1 MPSKN
6 PFSFALKVKE
16 EIASSHMPE
25 TSIRPFLSAFI
36 KCNGTYRLGGV
47 IDLSSESSR
56 VAKLLYQSISSIYGV
71 GVRFSY
77 TRSMN
82 FRKAVKYH
90 CLVDEADFICSDLD
104 VDFLSAKP
112 NKYLIGTN
120 ENLSAYLAGCFVSV
134 GSVNDPK
141 SSNYHLELALSDP
154 DFASFICKCISKI
167 KTIEFTP
174 KIIKRRQ
181 QYVVYLKRS
190 VQISDFLSYIGAT
203 SSCLEFENVRVG
215 REMINI
221 DNRLENLDLANME
234 KTLFAAS
241 RQIKEI
247 DYLKEKRIL
256 DNLPYKV
263 RVLADIRKNNPEAS
277 LEELASILSET
288 ISSQVS
294 KSNINHIL
302 RKIHEEYINDSGDI
316 R

>member
-1 MPSKN
+1 MPNKN

-154 DFASFICKCISKI
+154 
-167 KTIEFTP
+167 EFTP

-234 KTLFAAS
+234 KTLSAAS

-302 RKIHEEYINDSGDI
+302 RKIHEEYINDSGNI

>member
-1 MPSKN
+1 MANKN

-36 KCNGTYRLGGV
+36 KCNGTYRLGGTL
-47 IDLSSESSR
+47 DLSSESSR

-90 CLVDEADFICSDLD
+90 CLVDEADYICSDLD
-104 VDFLSAKP
+104 VDFFSSRP
-112 NKYLIGTN
+112 NKYLVSGSS
-120 ENLSAYLAGCFVSV
+120 NLSSYLAGCFVST

-154 DFASFICKCISKI
+154 DFASFICKAISKI

-215 REMINI
+215 REMVNI
-221 DNRLENLDLANME
+221 DNRLENLDLANMS
-234 KTLFAAS
+234 KTLSASS

-247 DYLKEKRIL
+247 DYLEEKRIL
-256 DNLPYKV
+256 EKLPYKV
-263 RVLADIRKNNPEAS
+263 RVLASIRKENPEAN
-277 LEELASILSET
+277 LEELASILSST
-288 ISSQVS
+288 ISSEVS
-294 KSNINHIL
+294 KSNVNHIL
-302 RKIHEEYINDSGDI
+302 RKIHEEYLNETGSN